1 MEDYAKTKIYFD
13 GSHYIGIPHQKQP
26 WKKRKNNKD
35 VLQKKENE
43 KKEIK
48 ENKELS
54 NKEMFEEVYKEN
66 LNLSKKE
73 KKKVLSEK
81 LKDKFKNEESLK
93 EFINMNMERKRRNS
107 IVRKVRLMRKVNLQE
122 WDYFCTFTY
131 DDKKCDEQQFKKTL
145 SNCFKKLCYRRGW
158 KYAGVWERSPITN
171 RLHFHGLF
179 YTPNMVGDFIETKDY
194 NTTKQQ
200 MQTAIQNSYFL
211 ERFGRNDFKPIV
223 TKDDLSSCVAYL
235 MKYMEKTGEKI
246 VYSKNLP
253 TYFVSDILPDD
264 VICKIGIE
272 DKKLLLFDD
281 FHCLDEGVLIGK
293 VSKETIS
300 QMPKTN

>member
-13 GSHYIGIPHQKQP
+13 GSHYIGIPPQKQP
-26 WKKRKNNKD
+26 WKKRKKQNVK
-35 VLQKKENE
+35 LQKKEDENKE
-43 KKEIK
+43 K
-48 ENKELS
+48 KELS
-54 NKEMFEEVYKEN
+54 NKELFDEIYKEN
-66 LNLSKKE
+66 TDKKKKE
-73 KKKVLSEK
+73 KIEILEEK
-81 LKDKFKNEESLK
+81 LKNRFENKVKLK
-93 EFINMNMERKRRNS
+93 EFIDMNMERKRRNS
-107 IVRKVRLMRKVNLQE
+107 IVRKVRLMRKVNLQS

-158 KYAGVWERSPITN
+158 KYAGVWERSPIN
-171 RLHFHGLF
+171 QRLHFHGLF
-179 YTPNMVGDFIETKDY
+179 YTPNMVGEFIETKDY
-194 NTTKQQ
+194 NTTKHQ

-211 ERFGRNDFKPIV
+211 DRFGRNDFKPII

-253 TYFVSDILPDD
+253 TFFVSDILPDD